1 MLANKSPVEGLKAS
15 EAKKGKPGARPP
27 IPYIPPTNLIEKRE
41 GEQIKVMMP
50 DGTNFAMAAFV
61 SGTSK
66 DYLVHVIA
74 VLPIIEKKGLAKE
87 IKQAW
92 LALPPFRKQMAPFL
106 EAPEGE
112 TEEAKKLCLASVEQF
127 KGILK
132 AKRGMAAA
140 VTGQAYKMF
149 RLFVVGQRT
158 HWDKI
163 VQEMHTKDP
172 GVAVN
177 GTLHK
182 VI

>member
-1 MLANKSPVEGLKAS
+1 VL
-15 EAKKGKPGARPP
+15 EAEKGKLGAQPP
-27 IPYIPPTNLIEKRE
+27 IPYVPPTNLIEKRE
-41 GEQIKVMMP
+41 GEQIKIKMP

-66 DYLVHVIA
+66 DYLVNIIA
-74 VLPIIEKKGLAKE
+74 VLRIIEKKGLAEE

-92 LALPPFRKQMAPFL
+92 LALPPARKEMVLFL

-112 TEEAKKLCLASVEQF
+112 TKEAKKLRLASIEHF

-132 AKRGMAAA
+132 AKCGTAAA
-140 VTGQAYKMF
+140 VTTQAYEMF
-149 RLFVVGQRT
+149 RLFVVGNQLT

-172 GVAVN
+172 WVAIN

-182 VI
+182 GI